1 MFSIEAT
8 NTKKWRWIAGIF
20 AHRATAEAFLLS
32 VPEAARSMQRIV
44 EFPVSSYPVFV
55 IEDGGF
61 EYGDV
66 NFVRAK
72 LKGLVAHGDEDHI
85 HMNLYAV
92 QGDFAPARP
101 GSDSMGGLLHWH
113 ITDWTL
119 VSPRSE
125 VFDEELAEIAR
136 DA

>member
-32 VPEAARSMQRIV
+32 VPEAARSMQHIV
-44 EFPVSSYPVFV
+44 ELPVSRYPVFV
-55 IEDGGF
+55 VEERGF
-61 EYGDV
+61 EYGDL

-72 LKGLVAHGDEDHI
+72 LQGLVPHGDEDHI
-85 HMNLYAV
+85 HMNVYAV
-92 QGDFAPARP
+92 REDFAPTRP
-101 GSDSMGGLLHWH
+101 GIDSMGGLLHWH

-119 VSPRSE
+119 VPPRSE
-125 VFDEELAEIAR
+125 VFDEELSEIAR